1 MSCSVVTQGTKNR
14 PGDHVALVPPA
25 VPRAPV
31 GLGSASHGLI
41 VAASYFGFWP
51 VYEDAARDC
60 SDGTIWI
67 DDTAVASTAVAMTA
81 VATHTAPARP
91 RGWRG
96 SRTATTRVARS
107 LRFAIASSGGLD
119 PFDSRCARSTSWS

>member
-31 GLGSASHGLI
+31 GFGSASHGLI
-41 VAASYFGFWP
+41 VAASYFGFGP
-51 VYEDAARDC
+51 TYDDAGDC
-60 SDGTIWI
+60 PAATISI

-91 RGWRG
+91 RGCRW

-107 LRFAIASSGGLD
+107 LRFAIASSGGLA
-119 PFDSRCARSTSWS
+119 PFD